1 MLTRRAFIK
10 RCRDISLL
18 MCGSTLLTRSLAEG
32 FMQLADEPPKIAFI
46 HAQNCMGCTT
56 SMMYGND
63 FDFLDLLANIVR
75 LESHPSLSFSQG
87 ADYIDNLNQVAD
99 QGDYLLVVEGSIPA
113 QPREACYL
121 GDKPLYDVLGGYAAK
136 ARMVISSGSCAS
148 YGGIPASGGNL
159 TGALSVA
166 AYLDEQKIKTPVLH
180 IPGCP
185 AHPDHLMGSIAYIAA
200 TGKAPPLNKDSTS
213 PIKKFPPQ
221 SVEAQLPEEYFGELL
236 HNRCT
241 RYQHFSQDLFV
252 EDFAKDK
259 NNCLLKK
266 GCRGPITLSDCPVR
280 RWNTR
285 SSVCVESNTPC
296 IGCMHPQWPFTSDL
310 YLETSEVEDLPWSK
324 MKQKIKDRRKKD
336 L

>member
-1 MLTRRAFIK
+1 MLTRRTFLK

-32 FMQLADEPPKIAFI
+32 FMQLVKDPPPIAFI

-56 SMMYGND
+56 SMLYGND
-63 FDFLDLLANIVR
+63 YDFFDLLSHIGG
-75 LESHPSLSFSQG
+75 LEVHPALSFRQG
-87 ADYIDNLNQVAD
+87 KGYMDNLKKVAER
-99 QGDYLLVVEGSIPA
+99 GNYLLVIEGSIPS

-121 GDKPLYDVLGGYAAK
+121 GSEPLYNVLAGYAAN

-148 YGGIPASGGNL
+148 HGGIPASGGNQ
-159 TGALSVA
+159 TGALSVS
-166 AYLDEQKIKTPVLH
+166 AYLDEQKIKVPVLH

-200 TGKAPPLNKDSTS
+200 TGKAPPLKENS
-213 PIKKFPPQ
+213 
-221 SVEAQLPEEYFGELL
+221 QLPEEYFGELL

-241 RYQHFSQDLFV
+241 RYQHFTQDLFV

-266 GCRGPITLSDCPVR
+266 GCRGPITASDCPVR
-280 RWNTR
+280 RWNQRT
-285 SSVCVESNTPC
+285 SVCVESNTPC
-296 IGCMHPQWPFTSDL
+296 IGCMSPLWPFDSDL
-310 YLETSEVEDLPWSK
+310 YLETAEVEDLPWSQ
-324 MKQKIKDRRKKD
+324 MKQKIRSRP
-336 L
+336 